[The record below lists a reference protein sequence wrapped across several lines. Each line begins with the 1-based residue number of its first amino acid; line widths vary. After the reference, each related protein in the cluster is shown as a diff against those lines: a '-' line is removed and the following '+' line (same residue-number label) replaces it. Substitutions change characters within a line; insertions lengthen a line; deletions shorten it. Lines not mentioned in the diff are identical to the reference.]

1 MSASAREVRK
11 TVTILFCDLVDS
23 TGLAEGDPEAY
34 RRVQKG
40 FFSRMREIV
49 ERHGGT
55 VEKFIG
61 DEVMAVFG
69 VPAVHE
75 DDALRAVRAAQEMQE
90 ALPELRLRGRIGIN
104 TGEVLAGD
112 PEHGLGLVAGEPVI
126 VAKRLEQ
133 GAQPGEIVIGKA
145 TYPLVKHAVSAGP
158 LERIPVKGKEE
169 EVGRRRV
176 DDVDRE
182 APSLARRLDLPLVG
196 RRDELRLLEEAF
208 ERAVEEQSCRLFT
221 VLGAPGIGKSR
232 LVAELATSLGERATT
247 AVGRCLPYG
256 EGITFWPLREILGEL
271 GDLADALGEDANT
284 VQQLLDGLTG
294 ASNATGSSEES
305 FWAVRRALEGS
316 ARRRPLIL
324 YLEDLHW
331 AEPTFLDLVE
341 YLFGWSRDAPILLV
355 CIARP
360 ELVER
365 RPTLIA
371 PNSSSDALALDPL
384 TPVETATLLE
394 LVSGGLRDDVRE
406 RIGAAAEGNP
416 LFVEQMAAMLEEGD
430 ADPAPAI
437 PPTIHALLGERLER
451 LSRDERAVIERS
463 SVIGRDFS
471 LTALATLSPEDE
483 RSSLGQHLLS
493 LVRKGF
499 VRPAAHA
506 NGEDRFSFDHVL
518 IRDAAYTAMPKELRG
533 ELHERVAEWAE
544 RTGTDELVGYHLEQ
558 AYLALSDIGPH
569 DDHLADLALRAGDKL
584 GTAGHRAL
592 ARDDISAAVTLLER
606 ASALVKTDPERSSE
620 VLLDLGAALHE
631 GGNLVEAQDTLEGA
645 ASVAVAAGRE
655 DLRHRAMLELSALR
669 GFVDPDIEADD
680 LLSVAQDAVGV
691 FAASGDDLGLAKA
704 WAHVALTC
712 WLRSRCAEMEEMLDR
727 ALVHAERADATR
739 EISWVLGSVCRAA
752 LLGPRP
758 VEDAILRCQD
768 ARARGRGRVVV
779 EAYADA
785 SLAVLRAMLGDF
797 DEGRQLYASTRT
809 LLEDVG
815 LTTLVASMQMYA
827 GMVELLARRYE
838 AAEREFRRGYDA
850 LAEIGNQ
857 SYLATTAAFL
867 AQALSRLDRLTEA
880 EEMTQVCER
889 AASRDDLA
897 TQVLWRG
904 ARALVFARTGRQD
917 EAEALALEGVRLA
930 GQTDMVTFHAD
941 ALLDL
946 AEVLRLAGR
955 FAEAIGVLD
964 EAVAL
969 YEQKGNIV
977 SAGNAMQL
985 RQRLTAGSAA

>member
-1 MSASAREVRK
+1 M
-11 TVTILFCDLVDS
+11 
-23 TGLAEGDPEAY
+23 
-34 RRVQKG
+34 
-40 FFSRMREIV
+40 
-49 ERHGGT
+49 
-55 VEKFIG
+55 
-61 DEVMAVFG
+61 
-69 VPAVHE
+69 
-75 DDALRAVRAAQEMQE
+75 
-90 ALPELRLRGRIGIN
+90 
-104 TGEVLAGD
+104 
-112 PEHGLGLVAGEPVI
+112 
-126 VAKRLEQ
+126 
-133 GAQPGEIVIGKA
+133 
-145 TYPLVKHAVSAGP
+145 
-158 LERIPVKGKEE
+158 
-169 EVGRRRV
+169 
-176 DDVDRE
+176 
-182 APSLARRLDLPLVG
+182 
-196 RRDELRLLEEAF
+196 
-208 ERAVEEQSCRLFT
+208 
-221 VLGAPGIGKSR
+221 
-232 LVAELATSLGERATT
+232 
-247 AVGRCLPYG
+247 
-256 EGITFWPLREILGEL
+256 
-271 GDLADALGEDANT
+271 
-284 VQQLLDGLTG
+284 
-294 ASNATGSSEES
+294 
-305 FWAVRRALEGS
+305 
-316 ARRRPLIL
+316 
-324 YLEDLHW
+324 
-331 AEPTFLDLVE
+331 
-341 YLFGWSRDAPILLV
+341 
-355 CIARP
+355 
-360 ELVER
+360 
-365 RPTLIA
+365 
-371 PNSSSDALALDPL
+371 
-384 TPVETATLLE
+384 
-394 LVSGGLRDDVRE
+394 
-406 RIGAAAEGNP
+406 
-416 LFVEQMAAMLEEGD
+416 
-430 ADPAPAI
+430 
-437 PPTIHALLGERLER
+437 
-451 LSRDERAVIERS
+451 
-463 SVIGRDFS
+463 
-471 LTALATLSPEDE
+471 
-483 RSSLGQHLLS
+483 
-493 LVRKGF
+493 
-499 VRPAAHA
+499 
-506 NGEDRFSFDHVL
+506 
-518 IRDAAYTAMPKELRG
+518 
-533 ELHERVAEWAE
+533 
-544 RTGTDELVGYHLEQ
+544 
-558 AYLALSDIGPH
+558 
-569 DDHLADLALRAGDKL
+569 
-584 GTAGHRAL
+584 
-592 ARDDISAAVTLLER
+592 
-606 ASALVKTDPERSSE
+606 KTDPERSSE

-631 GGNLVEAQDTLEGA
+631 GGNLIEAQDTLEGA

-797 DEGRQLYASTRT
+797 DEGRQLYASTRM

-827 GMVELLARRYE
+827 GMVELLARKYE

-969 YEQKGNIV
+969 HEQKGNIV

-985 RQRLTAGSAA
+985 RQRLTAGPAA